1 MPPRSPLA
9 PFIDHTAL
17 RPDLCPEEVDAL
29 CREAREHGFATVC
42 VAGRHVRRAARG
54 LAGSGV
60 GVAAVVGFPHG
71 ACHPRVKAV
80 EAAQA
85 VADGATELDVVA
97 DLGAIRAG
105 DVAGVADDL
114 RPVVAAAR
122 GRAVKA
128 IVETE
133 LFGDEPGPLW
143 VAAGGVRRAGAR
155 WIKTS
160 TGFGPG
166 GATVEAVT
174 RLREAAGGTLR
185 IKAAGGIRS
194 RDDAERLLAAG
205 ADRLGSSRSVLIVAT
220 EERDA

>member
-1 MPPRSPLA
+1 VSDSPSHEEEAQQARDGTPNTPSARADA
-9 PFIDHTAL
+9 PA
-17 RPDLCPEEVDAL
+17 DAP
-29 CREAREHGFATVC
+29 AH
-42 VAGRHVRRAARG
+42 AG
-54 LAGSGV
+54 
-60 GVAAVVGFPHG
+60 P
-71 ACHPRVKAV
+71 
-80 EAAQA
+80 
-85 VADGATELDVVA
+85 
-97 DLGAIRAG
+97 
-105 DVAGVADDL
+105 
-114 RPVVAAAR
+114 
-122 GRAVKA
+122 
-128 IVETE
+128 
-133 LFGDEPGPLW
+133 
-143 VAAGGVRRAGAR
+143 AAGGVRRAGAR